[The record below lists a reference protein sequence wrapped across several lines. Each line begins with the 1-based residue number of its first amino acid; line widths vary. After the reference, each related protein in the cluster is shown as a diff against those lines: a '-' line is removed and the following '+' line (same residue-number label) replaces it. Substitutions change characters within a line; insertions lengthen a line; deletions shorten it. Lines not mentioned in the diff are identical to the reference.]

1 MSKKK
6 AAALFAVGI
15 IGIVLGGGVLRA
27 TRQTRYPIRI

>member
-15 IGIVLGGGVLRA
+15 LGIVLGGVLHA